1 MSRLSIEIALEQ
13 HQLLKTMAALQ
24 GRSIKDFILD
34 KILPQEVAE
43 QAQNYSAQ
51 QLETL
56 LQQRLQNARRGDYS
70 EQSVT
75 DVFEQAIAENDKL

>member
-1 MSRLSIEIALEQ
+1 
-13 HQLLKTMAALQ
+13 MAALQ

>member
-1 MSRLSIEIALEQ
+1 VSRLSIEVALEQ